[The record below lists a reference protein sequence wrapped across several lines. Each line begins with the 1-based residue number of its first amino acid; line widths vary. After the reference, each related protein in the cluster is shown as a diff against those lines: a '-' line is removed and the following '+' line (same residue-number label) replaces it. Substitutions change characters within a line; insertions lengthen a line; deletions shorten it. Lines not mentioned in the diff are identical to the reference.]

1 MAVQETLWCGEDSG
15 STRPLRG
22 ESGEGR
28 VSRQGR
34 LDHLTCQPSLQAG
47 ASTSKVHIIR
57 PSTHL
62 HSASAACE
70 CPAKNLLHLS
80 LSSSFLP
87 TNTISYPAKNGQ
99 MMNQREVLLAAL
111 PTSLMLMM
119 TANDADDGQES
130 NATVQSFVVRD
141 LGIKPTLPSQ
151 AADGDRDGATWYA
164 AAASLVRWGR
174 SCHRDERC
182 VGCDAK
188 RGVCDP
194 RRRRLSDWVGC
205 GRDGVLRGWEGFTSR
220 SCRHRR

>member
-1 MAVQETLWCGEDSG
+1 MRAAPKPKKKKKDRRCN
-15 STRPLRG
+15 R
-22 ESGEGR
+22 
-28 VSRQGR
+28 
-34 LDHLTCQPSLQAG
+34 
-47 ASTSKVHIIR
+47 
-57 PSTHL
+57 
-62 HSASAACE
+62 HSACNSRSCSHLVYSVLCNRTQPGPAQPRRRAAQKSVRLGQFVCVCVAIRKPSADDDCA
-70 CPAKNLLHLS
+70 
-80 LSSSFLP
+80 
-87 TNTISYPAKNGQ
+87 
-99 MMNQREVLLAAL
+99 REQ
-111 PTSLMLMM
+111 MLMM